1 MIMAVRLRVGPP
13 NFLNKVKGIVHHS
26 TTIARFLP
34 DMQVHFL
41 SFLFLS
47 EFEAEVHMSSR
58 NKQLL
63 ELLIIMPVYNPSA
76 FDMSSF
82 LNALVFHC
90 CHCFYGLFLAAQTL
104 NFKCISHHWSI
115 RVGLQWILTSC
126 VHIVPWCILPW
137 AWSKPVSVDMD
148 YIQGPN
154 TGEVFMNK

>member
-1 MIMAVRLRVGPP
+1 MHPKTWAKLRSNLVVKSTFPPTVILLYKIPEEILCIPVIMIMAVRLRVGPP
-13 NFLNKVKGIVHHS
+13 NFLQKVKGIVHHS

-115 RVGLQWILTSC
+115 RVGLQ
-126 VHIVPWCILPW
+126 
-137 AWSKPVSVDMD
+137 
-148 YIQGPN
+148 
-154 TGEVFMNK
+154 

>member
-1 MIMAVRLRVGPP
+1 MHPKTWAKPRSNLVVKSTFPPTVILLYKIPEEILCIPVIMIMAVRLRVGPP
-13 NFLNKVKGIVHHS
+13 NFLQKVKGIVHHS

-115 RVGLQWILTSC
+115 RVGLQ
-126 VHIVPWCILPW
+126 
-137 AWSKPVSVDMD
+137 
-148 YIQGPN
+148 
-154 TGEVFMNK
+154 